1 MKQILILSAIMVVAS
16 CSQKIENA
24 QLAASSSEETEL
36 QKHLVKEYNLPP
48 EPDVEENNSTI
59 NGVDI
64 NNNLIRDD
72 WERAIVFEHHEDQLL
87 INLNQEYAKLNYKLN
102 SLYDS
107 KKFKELRASEPKIRE
122 LIGCAFYFGK
132 DGLGSDNLDRMPV
145 STYERYV
152 YQQQRDSEMLK
163 GLGGVSGF
171 DTLMLSKICQKYRL
185 ETVNAKNLSKKE
197 IEEKFNLPPEPSEED
212 TLATLEGVDLDEDG
226 IRDDLKRLITFEFPN
241 DPYARKVYERR
252 AAIWTELL
260 KNEGN
265 LEKQQELIKENGM
278 IIICQ
283 RRGYIPTTKKIDS
296 LGDYITIGAN
306 RGIYEQKLI
315 KKLSF
320 SIPSAAESKQYCESF
335 K

>member
-1 MKQILILSAIMVVAS
+1 MKTYLQVILSIFITISMAKAETLTTNILS
-16 CSQKIENA
+16 KKEIE
-24 QLAASSSEETEL
+24 
-36 QKHLVKEYNLPP
+36 KKYNLPP
-48 EPDVEENNSTI
+48 EPNKNM
-59 NGVDI
+59 
-64 NNNLIRDD
+64 
-72 WERAIVFEHHEDQLL
+72 A
-87 INLNQEYAKLNYKLN
+87 
-102 SLYDS
+102 
-107 KKFKELRASEPKIRE
+107 
-122 LIGCAFYFGK
+122 
-132 DGLGSDNLDRMPV
+132 
-145 STYERYV
+145 
-152 YQQQRDSEMLK
+152 
-163 GLGGVSGF
+163 GF
-171 DTLMLSKICQKYRL
+171 DTIEGIDSNGIRGRDDVERILAFTFYKDESILNEMFKYSEDIQSLTVISLNIKNGKGGKESYRKLYHDILQKQICNITKNNKSTYINIEYLRDIIFNTDERYLNNYISEEYAQPVKVDSSKCHFSNSKL
-185 ETVNAKNLSKKE
+185 ENT
-197 IEEKFNLPPEPSEED
+197 FNLPPEPSEED
-212 TLATLEGVDLDEDG
+212 TLATLEGVDVDEDG

-306 RGIYEQKLI
+306 REIYEQKLI